1 MGLTAQSRG
10 ELCCFVVGFI
20 FSFSFEFMHAINV
33 TNKPY
38 FLVPHGMPVVSTI
51 FPMGGDLGSKYVL

>member
-1 MGLTAQSRG
+1 MGLIAQSHG

-20 FSFSFEFMHAINV
+20 SSFSFEFMHAINV

-51 FPMGGDLGSKYVL
+51 FPMGGI